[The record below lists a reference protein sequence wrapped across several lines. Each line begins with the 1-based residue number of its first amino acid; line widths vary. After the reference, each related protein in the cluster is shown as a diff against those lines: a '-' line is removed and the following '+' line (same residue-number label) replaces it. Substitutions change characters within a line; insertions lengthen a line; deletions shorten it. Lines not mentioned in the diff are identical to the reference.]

1 MFMYQKLNQYDVTLE
16 TFNSLKGKLPSFEP
30 EITKITAFLGFD
42 GYIDSLYSLVKNR
55 IDSKEWTRMESMRT
69 FGELLINISGSSGNI
84 ERVLKKKIFGGF
96 APNSSRAMNALGAY
110 TYLIAALGIPK
121 LSQLYKKQ
129 PNEEVYSIAE
139 PGETLGLEFDDG
151 KIMITDFAPILEINW
166 NRIISNLSSSKLS
179 SLIDKSQILGF
190 GHWALIPNLNQ
201 IWQHFMSDLFPSL
214 RNLKK
219 KLFFVDIADIR
230 KRKSTDIKN
239 LIKILQEIETY
250 MPVML
255 SVNDQEATLLSKII
269 GNVKEINPNKPNFK
283 DFIEIGSVLNREIK
297 ISYFVIHSPHFATIT
312 TKEHH
317 YWVTEGYTSKP
328 RYTVGAGDH
337 FHSGV
342 ALALSCSLTP
352 PESILIGNALTAIF
366 VRTGNSPSFNQL
378 SQFIDRYMEY
388 IENDL
393 PNII

>member
-1 MFMYQKLNQYDVTLE
+1 MYQKLNQYDVTLE

-219 KLFFVDIADIR
+219 KLFFADIADIR

-342 ALALSCSLTP
+342 ALALSCHLTP

>member
-1 MFMYQKLNQYDVTLE
+1 MFMYQKLNQYDITLE
-16 TFNSLKGKLPSFEP
+16 TLNSIKEKLLNFKSELS
-30 EITKITAFLGFD
+30 KITAFLGFD

-55 IDSKEWTRMESMRT
+55 IDSKEWIRMESMKT

-96 APNSSRAMNALGAY
+96 APNTSRAMNALGSN
-110 TYLIAALGIPK
+110 TFLVGALGYPQ
-121 LSQLYKKQ
+121 LSSLYKRQ
-129 PNEEVYSIAE
+129 PNEEAYSIAE

-151 KIMITDFAPILEINW
+151 KIMITDFAPILDIDW

-179 SLIDKSQILGF
+179 SLIDKSRILGF
-190 GHWALIPNLNQ
+190 GHWALIPHLNQ
-201 IWQHFMSDLFPSL
+201 IWRHFISDLFPSL
-214 RNLKK
+214 GNLEK
-219 KLFFVDIADIR
+219 KLFFVDIADMR
-230 KRKSTDIKN
+230 KRKSADIKD
-239 LIKILQEIETY
+239 LIQILQEIDNY

-269 GNVKEINPNKPNFK
+269 DNVKEINSNKPNFN
-283 DFIEIGSVLNREIK
+283 DFIEAGSILNEEIK

-312 TKEHH
+312 TKEHQ

-328 RYTVGAGDH
+328 RYTVGGGDH

-342 ALALSCSLTP
+342 ALALSCNLTP

-378 SQFIDRYMEY
+378 SQFIDRYKEY